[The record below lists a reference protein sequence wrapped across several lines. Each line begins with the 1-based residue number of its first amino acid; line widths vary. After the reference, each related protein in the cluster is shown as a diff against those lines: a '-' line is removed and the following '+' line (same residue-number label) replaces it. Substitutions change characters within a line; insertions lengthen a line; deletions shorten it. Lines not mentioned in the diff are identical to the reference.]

1 MFKILVTVFVL
12 VPLLEIY
19 LFLKI
24 GAQIGAV
31 PTLLLILFTA
41 VLGAYLLRL
50 QGLQT
55 LARIKETTD
64 RGELPAVPLVE
75 GLILLAAGVLLLTP
89 GFFTDT
95 LGFVCLIPRLRSR
108 LASYLLQGYFA
119 ARVRNRANGTVIIE
133 GEFREEVA
141 NNQPRQREL
150 DRP

>member
-24 GAQIGAV
+24 GAQIGAL

-41 VLGAYLLRL
+41 ILGAYLLRL

-64 RGELPAVPLVE
+64 RGELPAEPLVE

-95 LGFVCLIPRLRSR
+95 LGFICLIPSLRSR
-108 LASYLLQGYFA
+108 LAIYLLQGYFA
-119 ARVRNRANGTVIIE
+119 ARIRERSDGTVIIE
-133 GEFREEVA
+133 GEFREESTRE
-141 NNQPRQREL
+141 QSRQRKL
-150 DRP
+150 DRS